1 MAQVRQ
7 GNGGRPDNKNTKR
20 ASNNTSGRN
29 SKSKTYGKSTKSRN
43 SNSAHNDSAKS
54 DNSNARAKKNIAGD
68 NSADD
73 LFDESHTYA
82 ETKRE
87 LIIWITLIVSIVLLL
102 CVLNLCG
109 PLNNILGAFLFGM
122 FGIMAY
128 IFPIMLFFSMGI
140 FLINK
145 NNKRVVRKVVCSWLL
160 YLVLAALVQM
170 LVNDKVSGVFD
181 CYMLGCRTKFGGGFI
196 GGCISLALSAV
207 MGKLAASIILIIIC
221 IMLFVFV
228 TGKFIA
234 SVLVDKSVDRYSEYS
249 SERREMRERQRNEDG
264 DNNTHGKRKRSSYFF
279 PRIYNPDKAKDRP
292 SVDEYSDSAV
302 DDYSVNVGTDIVTDN
317 SGGINTEAS
326 DSADENDNS
335 DVNSNDGRLNGGDAS
350 LNDIP
355 IYEKELISK
364 FGNSL
369 DSDDRAIE
377 KLLVRAYEDV
387 EISDV
392 TEDNSDSIDDISI
405 SDMYNNM
412 PYVNDIFESSSGD
425 GSVSNAELSNN
436 YGQIDENDEYDG
448 TIFNNKAELNNEA
461 ADFNALNI
469 ENKLNDGDVSG
480 RDGKTAALS
489 EHNPENGVKSDKG
502 INADAVSKDDGE
514 VNIEM
519 PPEPIPYIFPSLDLL
534 SKPSKKS
541 RRMTEYELKET
552 ARKLQEC
559 LRSFKVEVTMK
570 EIICGP
576 TVTRY
581 ELQPALG
588 TRVKKITELEN
599 DIKLYL
605 AAKDLRIEAPIPG
618 KSAVGIEV
626 PNSENITITIREMLE
641 TKEFNEHKS
650 NISFAVG
657 KDIGGRNI
665 VADIQKMPHLLI
677 AGSTGSGKS
686 VCINTIIMSLIY
698 KADPN
703 DVKLI
708 MIDPK
713 VVELSIYNSLPH
725 LCIPVVSDPKKA
737 AAALHWAVVE
747 MDERYRK
754 FAELGVR
761 DLLGFNKK
769 VETLTENPNLYRSM
783 PQIIIIVDELAD
795 LMMVASHEVE
805 DSICRLAQKARA
817 CGIHLIIATQRP
829 SVDVITG
836 LIKAN
841 IPSRIAFAVSSQ
853 VDSRT
858 ILDSVGAEK
867 LLGKGDMLFFPQG
880 FSKPVRVQGAFVSDD
895 EVARVT
901 EFIQAQYDSP
911 VYDTS
916 IDNKINEVQY
926 ASNQTASASAS
937 EADDNGRD
945 EIFAEAGRFVIEKQ
959 KASIGVLQRVF
970 KIGFNRG
977 ARIMDQ
983 LCEAG
988 VVSDEDGKKPRNI
1001 LMTMEEFERMIEEG
1015 R

>member
-7 GNGGRPDNKNTKR
+7 GNGSRPDNKNTKK
-20 ASNNTSGRN
+20 ASNNTGSRN
-29 SKSKTYGKSTKSRN
+29 TKNKAYVNHAKSRN
-43 SNSAHNDSAKS
+43 ANSSNTKG
-54 DNSNARAKKNIAGD
+54 RTKKNIERIH
-68 NSADD
+68 SADD
-73 LFDESHTYA
+73 GFDESHTYA

-87 LIIWITLIVSIVLLL
+87 LIIWITLIISIVLLL
-102 CVLNLCG
+102 CVFHLCG

-122 FGIMAY
+122 FGLLAY
-128 IFPIMLFFSMGI
+128 IFPFMLFFSIGI
-140 FLINK
+140 FLINRT
-145 NNKRVVRKVVCSWLL
+145 NKRVVRKVICSWLL

-196 GGCISLALSAV
+196 GGCISLSLSAV
-207 MGKLAASIILIIIC
+207 MGKLAASIILIIVC

-234 SVLVDKSVDRYSEYS
+234 SILVDKSVDKYSEYS
-249 SERREMRERQRNEDG
+249 AERREMRERQRGEDG
-264 DNNTHGKRKRSSYFF
+264 TDKAQGKRKRSSYFF
-279 PRIYNPDKAKDRP
+279 PRIYNPDKSKDQP
-292 SVDEYSDSAV
+292 SADGGSDSAV
-302 DDYSVNVGTDIVTDN
+302 DDYSGNAGTDIDTVSRSDMNAADSGSDNGGSNHTGDNNNDDN
-317 SGGINTEAS
+317 STL
-326 DSADENDNS
+326 D
-335 DVNSNDGRLNGGDAS
+335 
-350 LNDIP
+350 DIP

-364 FGNSL
+364 FGNSS
-369 DSDDRAIE
+369 DSDDSAIE

-387 EISDV
+387 EINDV
-392 TEDNSDSIDDISI
+392 TEENSDSIDDISI

-412 PYVNDIFESSSGD
+412 SYGNEMFDDNSSNVSSASNIVQNSDFRQMDGQDAYSGI
-425 GSVSNAELSNN
+425 S
-436 YGQIDENDEYDG
+436 
-448 TIFNNKAELNNEA
+448 T
-461 ADFNALNI
+461 
-469 ENKLNDGDVSG
+469 
-480 RDGKTAALS
+480 
-489 EHNPENGVKSDKG
+489 ENGPGDDLSFHNGLEQDSGAVTLTERNPDNRLSVNSDSKTENVLNTNKGIKSDEELKE
-502 INADAVSKDDGE
+502 NGE

-559 LRSFKVEVTMK
+559 LKSFKVEVTMK

-626 PNSENITITIREMLE
+626 PNSENVTITIREMLE

-769 VETLTENPNLYRSM
+769 VEGLKENPNLYRRM

-880 FSKPVRVQGAFVSDD
+880 LSKPVRVQGAFVSDD

-911 VYDTS
+911 VYDQS

-937 EADDNGRD
+937 AAEVDDNGRD

-1001 LMTMEEFERMIEEG
+1001 LMTLEEFERMIEEG